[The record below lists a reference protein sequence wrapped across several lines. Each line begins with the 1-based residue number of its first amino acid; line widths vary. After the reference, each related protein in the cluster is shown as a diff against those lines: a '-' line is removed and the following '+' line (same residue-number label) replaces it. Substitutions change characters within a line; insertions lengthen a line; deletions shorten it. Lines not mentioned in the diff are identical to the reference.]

1 MPNLDEIFKYKGYEP
16 ADGMAG
22 IIIDEQ
28 YAEITELLEQ
38 VYKKFNKIE
47 SIVLKDK
54 RSA

>member
-1 MPNLDEIFKYKGYEP
+1 MPNLDEIYKYKDYEP

-28 YAEITELLEQ
+28 YMEITELLEK
-38 VYKKFNKIE
+38 VYEKFNKIE
-47 SIVLKDK
+47 SIVMNDK